1 VQIRNDY
8 NASQSFAVG
17 PIPIGKTS
25 NQQQFTQIDG
35 RINRPL
41 TVQLRLNGTLKDT
54 RDGHIVPGVTLTAFH
69 LPSTNNGTAT
79 GSCDQACDTDDTG
92 VGTDFNSTSE
102 HKLLELAWIGL
113 GLKEFVQ
120 QLQNFNPTPIYAS
133 PVLPTAVQAGWIDVK
148 LNADPS
154 MDSFSLSGPNTTT
167 PGAARTVDAV
177 AGPFGAINTA

>member
-79 GSCDQACDTDDTG
+79 GSCDQACDTYDTPSFRLRAELRPGFQTPASDDTG
-92 VGTDFNSTSE
+92 FGT
-102 HKLLELAWIGL
+102 
-113 GLKEFVQ
+113 
-120 QLQNFNPTPIYAS
+120 
-133 PVLPTAVQAGWIDVK
+133 
-148 LNADPS
+148 
-154 MDSFSLSGPNTTT
+154 
-167 PGAARTVDAV
+167 
-177 AGPFGAINTA
+177 